1 MQAGALLFSANFDSG
16 NLGQVENVQ
25 ESIEYAGPQS
35 SKTQM
40 QSWADRLVTISGAE
54 KRPLLCSKPDYHVKC
69 WTYPDAHGTPFE
81 NGNKSWFHF
90 SVRNYA
96 PGSVIRISIMN
107 VSHQSKVFSQGY
119 TPVFNVMNS
128 VTDDPCWMRIT
139 EEPISEVVDGQ
150 SAVTFAHRFTQQ
162 SGSVTYFAFSYPWTY
177 LDTQLQLK
185 RLENM
190 FIFPMSAVKS
200 TQMTADSAKV
210 ASSIYFHRELLCYS
224 LCGRRID
231 LLTISDNTNKL
242 SELEDR
248 FDPLLFPEQ
257 SIPRPHKFAKKKV
270 FLITARVHP
279 GETPG
284 SHMFNGVLEF
294 LLRERDERAIQ
305 LRRTYVFKLIP
316 MLNPDGV
323 AMGHHRTDSRGANLN
338 RFYLQPNFL
347 LYPSVYAVKALATYH
362 HLSYASIARYPG
374 CLPSWQFERFV
385 NLAARY
391 RSFTGSA
398 EVSLH
403 SGNLARPP
411 FIPRRKESLGAPI
424 VSVKEMTHDVARE
437 LTRTL
442 NAALEGKRPDTGISK
457 PDNESE
463 DAERSPSPHAK
474 SDSMVCYV
482 ASKKRVRD
490 GEDQQQSFPDI
501 QCASSGFNCGQLK
514 LRIQAIQRR
523 KDLANFSVS
532 RNCDAIKEASEC
544 LQEIQ
549 QISDQVPKKS
559 QLGKEGRENAHGDR
573 LSLLPQAEECIP
585 ESDSSHSLRQ
595 KKSSK
600 PTNGTADGNELDIQ
614 MRRLDRVYV
623 NMVARHLKQD
633 GQDVGAKEAFLTY
646 CTGAHLTH
654 PSLRSI
660 GPEES
665 GVKCYI
671 DLHGHC
677 TKRGCF
683 CYGNRLKDDRQM
695 VDNVLYA
702 RLVATNSAFFDFS
715 ACNFSL
721 RNMYLRD
728 KVNDTTKEGSGRVG
742 IWKHT
747 GITHCYTVEAN
758 YTSSRVLNILSAT
771 VSDDRCATP
780 PGTLWGPMRGSAV
793 VPKPPTAGVTTAP
806 SFFTYPTSVTSTATD
821 ALVGYS
827 TRLAKLT
834 GHGSYVISHDERYTP
849 EHFHEMGRGLLT
861 AALDMWSVN
870 PWSRLATSACAD
882 MVRFRPGTYCNLK
895 SLLNNALRFGKLGPV
910 RSGGHV
916 PTKLRQAEVAN
927 MKILR
932 NWAKSFVGNTT
943 TNESSEAPKL
953 KEATSPSPRTSLVSH
968 VSAHVPIIAAATA
981 AVSQRR
987 RERQPR
993 SQRLAACP
1001 PAAVSDSR
1009 VVEAQSLVTAVVPVA
1024 VSTDEFW
1031 NTNFS
1036 KLAKSNV
1043 VAKQRICP
1051 VYESGIN
1058 NAVGPLALPE
1068 NHEREKQPLAP
1079 SIPLPQSTDR
1089 CVAVVKNISKPQN
1102 SNELKPRPIKLIRK
1116 RVSLAAPMRPT
1127 NQPISRVIHSI
1138 STTAVLRPPPYR
1150 IAASSVAALEGPAF
1164 VPLRP
1169 RLRRAERPRRTK
1181 SHKKQTLPRLIDFA
1195 SPAAHHKEVLT
1206 ASGQMLL
1213 VVTLRTA
1220 APVCKSTL
1228 VVLPVSCMC
1237 YLGFW
1242 RTKRECLAVFGSYI
1256 SS

>member
-1 MQAGALLFSANFDSG
+1 
-16 NLGQVENVQ
+16 
-25 ESIEYAGPQS
+25 
-35 SKTQM
+35 
-40 QSWADRLVTISGAE
+40 
-54 KRPLLCSKPDYHVKC
+54 
-69 WTYPDAHGTPFE
+69 
-81 NGNKSWFHF
+81 
-90 SVRNYA
+90 
-96 PGSVIRISIMN
+96 MN

-442 NAALEGKRPDTGISK
+442 NAALEGKRPVSFGCPKSKKSCKQQHNYCQHLFTLDTGISK

-695 VDNVLYA
+695 VHVVDNVLYA

-1031 NTNFS
+1031 NTNLS

-1089 CVAVVKNISKPQN
+1089 CVAVVKNISKPQVPIPHLRHRTKSIELVLSIKSRINSTTSNCSLPVARLRSGKHATTRDSVARLGRVLSRSN

-1206 ASGQMLL
+1206 ASGQ
-1213 VVTLRTA
+1213 
-1220 APVCKSTL
+1220 
-1228 VVLPVSCMC
+1228 
-1237 YLGFW
+1237 
-1242 RTKRECLAVFGSYI
+1242 
-1256 SS
+1256 